1 MSNSVNYVGT
11 LFMTIPAQYNDI
23 YEKILLLFSEYGL
36 DAVKD
41 CKVSCRDRQS
51 RIVECFNIFT
61 AGVAAWNA
69 GRYKEASLI
78 MNYVRGQ
85 IDIYYPNKT
94 DNTKSIYFVLRNKT
108 LNSDNFTIEE
118 IKNFEIKINNIT
130 TSYVVDCDATS
141 ELYIVS
147 PVTLTS
153 GTRTLLNST
162 SSNTI
167 VFTKV
172 TTIKVDDK
180 DYIIY
185 KPNTSFS
192 NSTSIITIL

>member
-1 MSNSVNYVGT
+1 MINSANCIGT

-41 CKVSCRDRQS
+41 CKVSCKNRQS

-61 AGVAAWNA
+61 AGVAAFNA

-85 IDIYYPNKT
+85 IDIYYPNKIN
-94 DNTKSIYFVLRNKT
+94 NTKSIYFVLRDKT
-108 LNSDNFTIEE
+108 LGSDTITVEE
-118 IKNFEIKINNIT
+118 IKDFEIKVNNIA
-130 TSYVVDCDATS
+130 TSYVVDCGTTS

-147 PVTLTS
+147 PINLTS
-153 GTRTLLNST
+153 GTRTLLNSI

-172 TTIKVDDK
+172 STLKVDDE
-180 DYIIY
+180 DYMVY
-185 KPNTSFS
+185 KPNISFT
-192 NSTSIITIL
+192 NSTSVVTII

>member
-1 MSNSVNYVGT
+1 MINSANCIGT

-41 CKVSCRDRQS
+41 CKVSCKNRQS

-61 AGVAAWNA
+61 AGVAAFNA

-85 IDIYYPNKT
+85 IDIYYPNKIN
-94 DNTKSIYFVLRNKT
+94 NTKSIYFVLRDKT
-108 LNSDNFTIEE
+108 LGSDTITVEE
-118 IKNFEIKINNIT
+118 IKDFEIKVNNIA
-130 TSYVVDCDATS
+130 TSYVVDCDTTS
-141 ELYIVS
+141 ELYIIS
-147 PVTLTS
+147 PINLTS
-153 GTRTLLNST
+153 GTRTLLNSI

-172 TTIKVDDK
+172 STLKVDDE
-180 DYIIY
+180 DYIVY
-185 KPNTSFS
+185 KPNISFT
-192 NSTSIITIL
+192 NSTSVVTII

>member
-1 MSNSVNYVGT
+1 MNNSVNCIGT

-51 RIVECFNIFT
+51 RIVECFNIFI

-69 GRYKEASLI
+69 SRYKEASLI
-78 MNYVRGQ
+78 MNYIRGQ
-85 IDIYYPNKT
+85 IDIYYPNKV

-118 IKNFEIKINNIT
+118 IKNFEIKVNNIT

-180 DYIIY
+180 DYIVY
-185 KPNTSFS
+185 KPNVSFS

>member
-1 MSNSVNYVGT
+1 MKRYY
-11 LFMTIPAQYNDI
+11 FF
-23 YEKILLLFSEYGL
+23 FSEYGL

-69 GRYKEASLI
+69 GKYKEASLI
-78 MNYVRGQ
+78 MNYIRGQ
-85 IDIYYPNKT
+85 IDIYYPNKV
-94 DNTKSIYFVLRNKT
+94 DNTKSIYFVLRSKI

-118 IKNFEIKINNIT
+118 IKNFEIKVNNIT

-172 TTIKVDDK
+172 ITIKVDDK
-180 DYIIY
+180 DYIVY
-185 KPNTSFS
+185 KPNVSFS

>member
-1 MSNSVNYVGT
+1 MIDSANCIGT

-61 AGVAAWNA
+61 AGVAAFNT

-85 IDIYYPNKT
+85 IDIYYPNKIN
-94 DNTKSIYFVLRNKT
+94 NTKSIYFVLRDKT
-108 LNSDNFTIEE
+108 LGSDTITVEE
-118 IKNFEIKINNIT
+118 IKDFEIKVNNIA
-130 TSYVVDCDATS
+130 TSYVVDCDTIS

-147 PVTLTS
+147 PINLTS
-153 GTRTLLNST
+153 GTRTLLNSI

-172 TTIKVDDK
+172 STLKVDDE
-180 DYIIY
+180 DYIVY
-185 KPNTSFS
+185 KPNISFT
-192 NSTSIITIL
+192 NSTSVVTII

>member
-1 MSNSVNYVGT
+1 MIDSANCIGT
-11 LFMTIPAQYNDI
+11 LFMTIPAQYNYI

-69 GRYKEASLI
+69 GRYKEASLV

-94 DNTKSIYFVLRNKT
+94 DNTKSIYFVLRDKT
-108 LNSDNFTIEE
+108 LDADKITEEE
-118 IKNFEIKINNIT
+118 IKDFEIRVNNVA
-130 TSYVVDCDATS
+130 TSYVVNCGATS

-147 PVTLTS
+147 PVSLTS

-172 TTIKVDDK
+172 NTIKVDDK
-180 DYIIY
+180 DYIVY

-192 NSTSIITIL
+192 NSTSVVTIL